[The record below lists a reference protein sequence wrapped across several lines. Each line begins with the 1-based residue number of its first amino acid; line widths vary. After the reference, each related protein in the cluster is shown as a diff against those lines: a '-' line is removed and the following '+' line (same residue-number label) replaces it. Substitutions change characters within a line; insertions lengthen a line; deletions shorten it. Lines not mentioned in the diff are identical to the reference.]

1 MSDVRRTV
9 SAAPPPRRSI
19 EVPEPTEEGSHK
31 LNLDGFQLA
40 SNSPS
45 GRDRGPRAVPEGR
58 RVSAT
63 GMTKTTIQLPNRL
76 VGRLRAWKAE
86 NGTIQRGCGA
96 DRLHQPTRSGADRG
110 TPQPTRTN
118 AAPSSGLPPLASTS
132 PQGGHGRGT
141 SGPGRPV
148 CAGRSRG
155 RSRCHRHRT
164 RTVTLTASH
173 RASSTPNWLT

>member
-31 LNLDGFQLA
+31 LNLDGFSLPVTA
-40 SNSPS
+40 PAV
-45 GRDRGPRAVPEGR
+45 GDRGPRAVPEGR

-86 NGTIQRGCGA
+86 TGRSNA
-96 DRLHQPTRSGADRG
+96 DAVLTAYINQLEAVRTRHAPTDEDKRRAEF
-110 TPQPTRTN
+110 
-118 AAPSSGLPPLASTS
+118 GLPPLASTS
-132 PQGGHGRGT
+132 PQADTAEERRVQVGLYVRAAAVDEVDATATELGL
-141 SGPGRPV
+141 S
-148 CAGRSRG
+148 RSQL
-155 RSRCHRHRT
+155 
-164 RTVTLTASH
+164 VTELLHAE
-173 RASSTPNWLT
+173 LG

>member
-31 LNLDGFQLA
+31 LNLDGFSLPVTA
-40 SNSPS
+40 PAV
-45 GRDRGPRAVPEGR
+45 GDRGPRAVPEGR

-86 NGTIQRGCGA
+86 TGRSNA
-96 DRLHQPTRSGADRG
+96 DAVLTAYINQLEAVRTRHAPTDEDKRRAEF
-110 TPQPTRTN
+110 
-118 AAPSSGLPPLASTS
+118 GLPPLASHVTS
-132 PQGGHGRGT
+132 GGHGRGT

-173 RASSTPNWLT
+173 RAPPRRTGLT